1 MRGKLKVEETYLD
14 CLAEY
19 GVSGAH
25 PGSLALT
32 KDILS
37 HEKMNSRSKIL
48 DAGCGTGQTAAYL
61 YNEYKADVTAL
72 DLHPIMIE
80 KAKKRLT
87 GLPIHVLQG
96 NVECLNLE
104 PDSFD
109 IVLSESVLAFTEL
122 RKSLKSIKRVLKKDG
137 LLLAIE
143 MVLEEQLSPVECE
156 ELKIFYGLPQLL
168 EEDEWIAALKKFGLR
183 DVRASTWQLKQES
196 EALTFEDTPEFILS
210 ENISEKNMTLLETHF
225 KLKEAYENVLG
236 FRLFRCKR

>member
-1 MRGKLKVEETYLD
+1 VEETYLD

-37 HEKMNSRSKIL
+37 HEKISSGDKML
-48 DAGCGTGQTAAYL
+48 DVGCGTGQTAAYL

-80 KAKKRLT
+80 KAKKRLS
-87 GLPIHVLQG
+87 GLPIHILQG
-96 NVECLNLE
+96 NLECLNLE

-122 RKSLKSIKRVLKKDG
+122 RASLNSIKRVLRKDG

-143 MVLEEQLSPVECE
+143 MVLEERLSLIECE
-156 ELKIFYGLPQLL
+156 ELKAFYGLPQLL
-168 EEDEWIAALKKFGLR
+168 LEDEWIAAIEQSGLR
-183 DVRASTWQLKQES
+183 DVRTSIRQLKQQS
-196 EALTFEDTPEFILS
+196 EVLTYEDTPEFMLS
-210 ENISEKNMTLLETHF
+210 ENISENNVTLLETHF
-225 KLKEAYENVLG
+225 KLKEEYEDVLG